1 MRYSDNFFAKDSVF
15 GLIKRGEGE
24 HLEFVCYKENKKN
37 LFKGKLRFYGGT
49 IEEKEDYETCLKR
62 ELFEELNLHMKS
74 CTLLREIRN
83 SLGGVGYLCYA
94 EVSNLQVLMHKEE
107 EMGEPEWLTIEKLFK
122 SNLVSNSKLLL
133 YLYLL
138 KYSPHLLN
146 KHIDSIKLDTNFLL
160 YLQENFD
167 DIYKD
172 VIARLRG
179 GG

>member
-1 MRYSDNFFAKDSVF
+1 MVNSSNKSARNSVF

-24 HLEFVCYKENKKN
+24 NIQFVCYKENKEN
-37 LFKGKLRFYGGT
+37 QFKSRLRFYGGK
-49 IEEKEDYETCLKR
+49 IKEGEDYETCLKR

-94 EVSNLQVLMHKEE
+94 EVSNLQDLVHKQK
-107 EMGEPEWLTIEKLFK
+107 EMGEPEWLTIQELFR

-138 KYSPHLLN
+138 KYSPHLLT
-146 KHIDSIKLDTNFLL
+146 KYIDYIKLDTDFLL

-172 VIARLRG
+172 FIARLRG
-179 GG
+179 G